1 MSSSVS
7 LSNQQQTTSNEY
19 NNNDD
24 DLFHCGKCK
33 ITFALLPEFLQ
44 HKVNYHS
51 RSTTEQQQSINEII
65 EYQEYNDYQENC
77 IYSNE
82 LQSQSNGMVDKYFI
96 ENSEPPPL
104 ISCNAPIYSTVNEK
118 KVKVAEIPENQIS
131 KNFIVCKSNFV
142 YTCQLCNSYETN
154 KKSNFEQHLK
164 KHSQEKCFQCEIC
177 GRAFVQKSHLK
188 KHIQTHKVWVHT
200 KNNKI
205 PCEYLPEKGAYKCNF
220 CELAFE
226 NLIQVRKHISSHKI
240 YKCFLCPNCD
250 ELFNDEENFINHC
263 KNCKKQ
269 PKYSCNICSIN
280 LFSTEEVNKHENH
293 HKNKEIIKELAILK
307 EEFICLICKKIF
319 PTKSLFNK
327 HNETEN
333 HNNIC
338 PLTNCQKIF
347 NTKEKL
353 RSHMSLHNENPKYI
367 CNICEKK
374 FPIPQY
380 LKIHMR
386 IHQEDKKFACGDC
399 NLTFKRRDHLTR
411 HLRIHQSVKEFRC
424 NFDGCS
430 KAFHRTDKLKL
441 HLKTHEIGLKNL
453 KSKNSKSINN
463 SKIETNLI

>member
-1 MSSSVS
+1 MSST
-7 LSNQQQTTSNEY
+7 LNQQQPTSNEY

-33 ITFALLPEFLQ
+33 ITFSQLPEFLQ

-51 RSTTEQQQSINEII
+51 QSITEPQQQSINEII
-65 EYQEYNDYQENC
+65 EYQEYNDLPENS

-82 LQSQSNGMVDKYFI
+82 PQSQSSGMDKYFI

-104 ISCNAPIYSTVNEK
+104 ISCNAPIFSEVIQQ
-118 KVKVAEIPENQIS
+118 KVTEIPQNLENIER
-131 KNFIVCKSNFV
+131 KSNFV
-142 YTCQLCNSYETN
+142 YPCQLCSYETN

-164 KHSQEKCFQCEIC
+164 KHSQEKSFYCEIC

-220 CELAFE
+220 CELVFE
-226 NLIQVRKHISSHKI
+226 KLIQVRTHISSHKI
-240 YKCFLCPNCD
+240 YKCFLCPNCE
-250 ELFNDEENFINHC
+250 ELFNDEDNFINHC
-263 KNCKKQ
+263 RSCKK
-269 PKYSCNICSIN
+269 PIEYRCNICLIN
-280 LFSTEEVNKHENH
+280 LYSTEEITKHENH
-293 HKNKEIIKELAILK
+293 HKNNEIKEFVRLK
-307 EEFICLICKKIF
+307 EKFICLICKKTF
-319 PTKSLFNK
+319 PTKSHFIK

-338 PLTNCQKIF
+338 PLLNCQKIF

-353 RSHMSLHNENPKYI
+353 RSHMSLHNENPKYV
-367 CNICEKK
+367 CNICEKR

-386 IHQEDKKFACGDC
+386 IHQEDKKFACSKC

-411 HLRIHQSVKEFRC
+411 HLRTHQSIKEFKC
-424 NFDGCS
+424 DFEGCS
-430 KAFHRTDKLKL
+430 KAFHRSDKLKL
-441 HLKTHEIGLKNL
+441 HSKTHEIGPKNI
-453 KSKNSKSINN
+453 KSK
-463 SKIETNLI
+463 TLL